1 MPKVES
7 EIIVQADPDRVYTVA
22 KDVEKFP
29 EFLPDVQSVKVLKR
43 EGSRVV
49 SEWVGII
56 KQFNRTL
63 RWTEEDDWD
72 DAQRQCSFRAISGD
86 WDKYEGVWKFESHP
100 EGTMMQL
107 TVDYEF
113 NIPLIGPLIKG
124 VLTKLVKLNCDQ
136 MLEGLRQRV
145 MENRDV

>member
-1 MPKVES
+1 MPQVES
-7 EIIVQADPDRVYTVA
+7 EIIIEADRNRVYAVA

-29 EFLPDVQSVKVLKR
+29 EFLPDVQSVKVLER

-63 RWTEEDDWD
+63 HWTEEDDWD

-86 WDKYEGVWKFESHP
+86 WDKYQGVWKFESHP
-100 EGTMMQL
+100 QGTRVHL
-107 TVDYEF
+107 AVEYEF
-113 NIPLIGPLIKG
+113 DVPLIGPLIKG
-124 VLTKLVKLNCDQ
+124 VLTKLVKHNCDQ

-145 MENRDV
+145 TEHPNV